1 MPSYP
6 LKRDGRIL
14 HVKFENLSISLET
27 GFLQQG
33 NTLYREQIQVNYF
46 HYNSGRS
53 DCLVSH
59 IVKSSSCRFRTVSVS
74 GLRCMLGSRALS
86 HLSHD
91 YLQRYLLKFAMI
103 RTPDSSSFVFLSRYR
118 FVGSLQV

>member
-46 HYNSGRS
+46 HTIQ
-53 DCLVSH
+53 VE
-59 IVKSSSCRFRTVSVS
+59 VT
-74 GLRCMLGSRALS
+74 ALFHTS
-86 HLSHD
+86 
-91 YLQRYLLKFAMI
+91 
-103 RTPDSSSFVFLSRYR
+103 
-118 FVGSLQV
+118 